1 MSKCVVIFSGG
12 MDSTVLL
19 HYCLTKFDEVYC
31 LTYNYNQRHKIE
43 IDRALDYTTDIGVG
57 EGQKIQQHVVVD
69 LGFYAQL
76 ANSSALTNPD
86 IAVPHMK
93 DVIGHPQNAAHVP
106 NRNMTMLS
114 IAAAYA
120 ESIGAGDVYYGA
132 AMIDDISGHWDG
144 TKEFLNMLNTTLA
157 LNRKGAVRVSAPLM
171 VKSKSEII
179 KWGIELG
186 ANLGKTH
193 TCYNGEEV
201 ACSTCPA
208 CSSRLQGFIEAKLI
222 DPVPYAKD
230 IPWQAY
236 QCQPIMS

>member
-19 HYCLTKFDEVYC
+19 HYCLTKYDEIYC
-31 LTYNYNQRHKIE
+31 LSYNYNQRHKIE
-43 IDRALDYTTDIGVG
+43 IVRALNYTTDLGVG
-57 EGQKIQQHVVVD
+57 KDQKIKQHVVVD
-69 LGFYAQL
+69 LSFYAQL

-86 IAVPHMK
+86 IDVPHMR

-120 ESIGAGDVYYGA
+120 ESIEAGDVYYGA

-144 TKEFLNMLNTTLA
+144 TKEFLNLLNTTLA
-157 LNRKGAVRVSAPLM
+157 LNRKYKIRVSAPLM

-193 TCYNGEEV
+193 TCYNGQEK
-201 ACSTCPA
+201 ACGTCPA
-208 CSSRLQGFIEAKLI
+208 CSSRVQGFIEAGLI
-222 DPVPYAKD
+222 DPVPYSID
-230 IPWQAY
+230 IPWHAY
-236 QCQPIMS
+236 NCKPIMS